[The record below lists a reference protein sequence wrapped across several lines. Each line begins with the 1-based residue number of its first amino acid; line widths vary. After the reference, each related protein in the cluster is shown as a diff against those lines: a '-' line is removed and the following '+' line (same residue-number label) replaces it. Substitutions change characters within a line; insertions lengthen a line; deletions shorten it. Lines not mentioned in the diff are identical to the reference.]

1 MFNKK
6 QKGFTLIELLVVI
19 AIIGL
24 LAGIVLV
31 SLGGARDSARDAR
44 IQGAMQQAKSVA
56 ELVYNNAS
64 PLAYTSVCA
73 GVPGTL
79 NEGHLVYGSQLG
91 TIETDISNQN
101 GGTFPTCFAAGD
113 DFCVSAPL
121 ASTGTVC
128 ISSAGQTGNDTC
140 AAATTA
146 CTP

>member
-31 SLGGARDSARDAR
+31 SLGGARDSARNAR
-44 IQGAMQQAKSVA
+44 IQGALQQTRSIA
-56 ELVYNNAS
+56 ELVYNDAS
-64 PLAYTSVCA
+64 PLAYSSLCS
-73 GVPGTL
+73 GTQF
-79 NEGHLVYGSQLG
+79 NSGHATYGTQLTNLG
-91 TIETDISNQN
+91 SDISTQN
-101 GGTFPTCFAAGD
+101 NGTEALCYALGD
-113 DFCVSAPL
+113 NYCVSAAL
-121 ASTGTVC
+121 VGGTTAC
-128 ISSAGQTGNDTC
+128 ISSTGQTGNDPC